1 MVFCLTGI
9 ATWIG
14 ATVAAAVI
22 NDDPSDPAPVLL
34 TFASGGALFFGAIFG
49 FGLWQT
55 RPRSDPELDL
65 LLAELAVEPGG
76 QGGSA
81 RAIGGMRRLA
91 RAYLVLGA
99 LVTALGLVAVVQAA
113 LEVGSPVATVWALVG
128 VTVVWALA
136 VPLALRY
143 ANNASAATLGPLGL
157 AQRGT
162 VLAGE
167 RHGRRVRVEI
177 TPQGSTTSVDS
188 DRRLEPLRDSELA
201 VAAERGDPEVWA
213 AAEAS
218 GNGERITIRRDG
230 HEGAAS
236 WLWDLWAAEKL
247 AGAES

>member
-9 ATWIG
+9 AAWIG
-14 ATVAAAVI
+14 ATVLAAVL

-34 TFASGGALFFGAIFG
+34 TFAGGGALFFGAIFG

-65 LLAELAVEPGG
+65 LLAELAIEPGG

-113 LEVGSPVATVWALVG
+113 LDVGSPVATVYALVA

-157 AQRGT
+157 VQRGT

-177 TPQGSTTSVDS
+177 TPHGSTTEVGSARAL
-188 DRRLEPLRDSELA
+188 DRLGGRDLA
-201 VAAERGDPEVWA
+201 TLAERGDAGVW
-213 AAEAS
+213 S
-218 GNGERITIRRDG
+218 GVDADGDGERIRVRRRG
-230 HEGAAS
+230 HQGAS
-236 WLWDLWAAEKL
+236 WLWDLWLAERL
-247 AGAES
+247 ASGAT